1 MGRIWNGLARDTRT
15 VILSV
20 VASSLV
26 VGVPATAAV
35 VATNSDKV
43 DGKHAVGAK
52 AGLAKRARK
61 LVATNARGPLPANSR
76 TSAGGELTARELA
89 VLTLVAEGRA
99 NRDVAAELF
108 VSEATVKT
116 HLRHVYDKLGV
127 SDRAGAV
134 STAYRKGL
142 LGR

>member
-1 MGRIWNGLARDTRT
+1 M
-15 VILSV
+15 
-20 VASSLV
+20 
-26 VGVPATAAV
+26 V

-61 LVATNARGPLPANSR
+61 LVATNARGPLTANI
-76 TSAGGELTARELA
+76 
-89 VLTLVAEGRA
+89 VAEGRA
-99 NRDVAAELF
+99 NGDVAAELF

-134 STAYRKGL
+134 SAAYRKGL